1 MSYTLA
7 TGGQG
12 TVATAEVVWNGGTY
26 KFRSDNNF
34 LSWIQTI
41 FDVADSLSSNNVQY
55 RQTIWWL
62 NKDLLVPQYTTLGT
76 PTQANGSAI
85 TLPTQPCI
93 VTEFGMRI
101 RSIAG
106 VETTPTVLRLYRGGI
121 TIDAGTVG
129 VEPNRCSNALTID
142 TTALSTNITVFT
154 AGQQLTG
161 GKSLIA
167 TPTSLGDFVQCAVE
181 TANVG
186 NTTLTADIYATI
198 LGLPS

>member
-1 MSYTLA
+1 MSFTLTA
-7 TGGQG
+7 GGQG
-12 TVATAEVVWNGGTY
+12 TVATAQVVWNGSTFD
-26 KFRSDNNF
+26 FRSDNNF
-34 LSWIQTI
+34 ISWISTI
-41 FDVADSLSSNNVQY
+41 FTVADTLSSNSAQY
-55 RQTIWWL
+55 RQTLWWL
-62 NKDLLVPQYTTLGT
+62 NKNLLVPQYTTLGT
-76 PTQANGSAI
+76 PTQVNGSAI
-85 TLPTQPCI
+85 TLPTQPCV

-106 VETTPTVLRLYRGGI
+106 VETTPMILRLYRGGI

-129 VEPNRCSNALTID
+129 VIPNQCSNQLTID

-167 TPTSLGDFVQCAVE
+167 TPTSLGDFVQCAVD

-186 NTTLTADIYATI
+186 NTTLTGDIYATI

>member
-1 MSYTLA
+1 MSFTLT
-7 TGGQG
+7 TGNQG
-12 TVATAEVVWNGGTY
+12 TMATAEVVWNSTTY

-34 LSWIQTI
+34 IAWVSTI
-41 FDVADSLSSNNVQY
+41 FSVADSLSSNSVQY
-55 RQTIWWL
+55 RQTLWWL
-62 NKDLLVPQYTTLGT
+62 NKNLLVPQYTTLGT
-76 PTQANGSAI
+76 PTQVNGSAI

-106 VETTPTVLRLYRGGI
+106 VETTPMILRLYRGGI

-129 VEPNRCSNALTID
+129 VIPNQCSNQLTID
-142 TTALSTNITVFT
+142 TTTLSTNITVFT

-161 GKSLIA
+161 GKSIIA
-167 TPTSLGDFVQCAVE
+167 TPTSLGDFVQCAVD

-186 NTTLTADIYATI
+186 NTTLTGDIYTTI
-198 LGLPS
+198 LGLPN

>member
-1 MSYTLA
+1 M
-7 TGGQG
+7 
-12 TVATAEVVWNGGTY
+12 ATAEVVWNGTTY

-34 LSWIQTI
+34 IAWVSTI
-41 FDVADSLSSNNVQY
+41 FSVADSLSSDSVQY
-55 RQTIWWL
+55 RQTLWWL
-62 NKDLLVPQYTTLGT
+62 DKNLLVPQFTTLGT
-76 PTQANGSAI
+76 PTQLDGSPI

-101 RSIAG
+101 KSIDG
-106 VETTPTVLRLYRGGI
+106 TETTPMVLRLYRGGI
-121 TIDAGTVG
+121 TINAGTVV
-129 VEPNRCSNALTID
+129 VESNRCSNALTID
-142 TTALSTNITVFT
+142 TNSLSTNITVFT

-161 GKSLIA
+161 GKSLIS

-186 NTTLTADIYATI
+186 NTTLTGDIYGTI